1 MERVDA
7 HPAFNAIKASSLLIE
22 KSNEKLY
29 SLELSAYRDEQKK
42 IRDAFK
48 KIDESNKELK
58 PLLVKML
65 DSDEKRLSS
74 DNDKLER
81 RKQWV
86 GYLTKD
92 IYVNETSQIVS
103 DMIKQG
109 VLVKGN

>member
-1 MERVDA
+1 
-7 HPAFNAIKASSLLIE
+7 
-22 KSNEKLY
+22 
-29 SLELSAYRDEQKK
+29 
-42 IRDAFK
+42 
-48 KIDESNKELK
+48 
-58 PLLVKML
+58 ML
-65 DSDEKRLSS
+65 DADEKRLSS

-92 IYVNETSQIVS
+92 IYVNETSQVVS